1 MTLIEHFE
9 ELRTRLFIAL
19 AGWLVGS
26 GVAFAFRGRLLDWL
40 TAPLAGLEN
49 ISITSL
55 QLLEP
60 FLVTMQVAAF
70 GGFVLASP
78 LIIGQVWGF
87 IAPGLY
93 PEERRWAIPFVL
105 FSVLSFLAG
114 TVFARYVVLPL
125 ALPIIVGFLPGVD
138 ALVQIGDYI
147 SKVIAYMITFGLL
160 FTMPVAG
167 FLIARLGL
175 IRAPFLVAQRRWA
188 IVIGLVVAA
197 AITPTADPIN
207 FALVAIPLVVL
218 YEATIVV
225 VRLSQRKEGYGTED
239 QEPSGSHR

>member
-19 AGWLVGS
+19 GTWLVAS
-26 GVAFAFRGRLLDWL
+26 GVAFAFRARLLAWL
-40 TAPLAGLEN
+40 TEPLDGLER
-49 ISITSL
+49 ISVTSL

-60 FLVTMQVAAF
+60 FLVTMQVSAF
-70 GGFVLASP
+70 GGLVAASP
-78 LIIGQVWGF
+78 IVIGQVWGF

-93 PEERRWAIPFVL
+93 PEERRWAVPFVL
-105 FSVLSFLAG
+105 FGVLAFVGG

-138 ALVQIGDYI
+138 ALVQIGDYV
-147 SKVIAYMITFGLL
+147 SKVIAYMVAFGLL

-167 FLIARLGL
+167 FLLARLGL
-175 IRAPFLVAQRRWA
+175 VRAPFLVVQRRWA
-188 IVIGLVVAA
+188 VVIGLVLAA

-207 FALVAIPLVVL
+207 FALVALPLVIL
-218 YEATIVV
+218 YEVTIVV
-225 VRLSQRKEGYGTED
+225 VRLSQRKDGYGARD
-239 QEPSGSHR
+239 QEPSGTHR

>member
-1 MTLIEHFE
+1 M
-9 ELRTRLFIAL
+9 A
-19 AGWLVGS
+19 S

-40 TAPLAGLEN
+40 TEPLSGLES
-49 ISITSL
+49 ISVTSL

-70 GGFVLASP
+70 GGLILASP
-78 LIIGQVWGF
+78 ILIGQVWGF

-105 FSVLSFLAG
+105 FSVVAFGGG

-138 ALVQIGDYI
+138 ALVQIGDYV
-147 SKVIAYMITFGLL
+147 SKVLSYMLAFGLL

-167 FLIARLGL
+167 FLLARLGL
-175 IRAPFLVAQRRWA
+175 VRAPFLIAQRRWA
-188 IVIGLVVAA
+188 IIIGLVLAA

-207 FALVAIPLVVL
+207 FALVALPLVIL

-225 VRLSQRKEGYGTED
+225 VRLSQRKDDYAARRD
-239 QEPSGSHR
+239 REPSGTHR